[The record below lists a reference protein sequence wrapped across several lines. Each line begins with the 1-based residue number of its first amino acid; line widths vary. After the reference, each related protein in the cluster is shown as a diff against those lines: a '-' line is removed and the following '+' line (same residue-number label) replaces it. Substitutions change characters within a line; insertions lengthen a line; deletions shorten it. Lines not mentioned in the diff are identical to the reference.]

1 MVKRCGFLLLL
12 LLLFFP
18 QRLNQLGAK
27 LHEAQ
32 LNLESLRIKAEELA
46 VYRDKCARLE
56 PELIVLQEMYRRLEE
71 INRRGT
77 HDASQ
82 IHSRDEL
89 AKELKSEFYVE
100 RCVLELSINYNY
112 NQQVLVQFPIF
123 SFA

>member
-1 MVKRCGFLLLL
+1 MVAVLL
-12 LLLFFP
+12 
-18 QRLNQLGAK
+18 QKVNQLGAK

-32 LNLESLRIKAEELA
+32 LNLESLRIKTEELA

-77 HDASQ
+77 NDASQ

-89 AKELKSEFYVE
+89 AKELKSETRTFFCISLFDVFHFEMNASSSVIHYFE
-100 RCVLELSINYNY
+100 SKYTN
-112 NQQVLVQFPIF
+112 IF
-123 SFA
+123 SS